1 MSVNTARMLNRIF
14 SSPAWKLLLIIAV
27 LAFIGCFIFKGKK
40 RRIPVIAC
48 IASVCLFL
56 ITGVISSSANNVI
69 VHQAGTDPEKIG
81 GNTRGLFSALING
94 DTPGFS
100 EDTMFS
106 LRIYQP
112 WFYESLH
119 YTLQTD
125 GTLIVQYYDTEL
137 GREKLSDEKMEEIRK
152 VFSPEKV
159 YSMNVGRE
167 DDRTDGT
174 SRYIILYDHDGNEI
188 EIGGYELKGGDHFN
202 RYFYKLYALLEDD
215 YTKQWSDKLDECM
228 RDCVT
233 YGERYLNWGQAAA
246 GSQQGGE
253 DIGTPDALGA
263 SSADGGAVPTPDVSS
278 PDEGIEYDYW
288 LRLDKMPGDY
298 YEANVDDINYK
309 LTDYSNYI
317 TVFITNNGSE
327 DAYIGGEYRLQRLT
341 GGKYTDI
348 QDGVDMIYAGVH
360 VQDMPLIVLH
370 DNADGSVITLADET
384 DQFVIKPGQTIK
396 AEFLTMRYAIFDYP
410 EYEGEYR
417 FIYGNVVI
425 DFKLYCDTVC

>member
-14 SSPAWKLLLIIAV
+14 SNPAWKLLLIIAV

-56 ITGVISSSANNVI
+56 VTGVISSSANNVI
-69 VHQAGTDPEKIG
+69 VHQAGTDPEKISG
-81 GNTRGLFSALING
+81 DTRGLFSSIINRN
-94 DTPGFS
+94 TPGFS

-106 LRIYQP
+106 LRIYEP

-174 SRYIILYDHDGNEI
+174 RRYIILYDHDGNEI
-188 EIGGYELKGGDHFN
+188 EIGGYELIGGDHFN
-202 RYFYKLYALLEDD
+202 SYFDKLYALLEDD

-228 RDCVT
+228 RDYVT
-233 YGERYLNWGQAAA
+233 YGDRYLNWGQTADTDQDGKDD
-246 GSQQGGE
+246 GSASL
-253 DIGTPDALGA
+253 PDV
-263 SSADGGAVPTPDVSS
+263 SQADGGSDSASGISS

-288 LRLDKMPGDY
+288 LRLDKMPGDH
-298 YEANVDDINYK
+298 YEADVDDINYK

-317 TVFITNNGSE
+317 TVFITNNGTK
-327 DAYIGGEYRLQRLT
+327 DAYVGGKYRLQRLT
-341 GGKYTDI
+341 GGKYTDV
-348 QDGVDMIYAGVH
+348 QDGVDLIYAGVH

-370 DNADGSVITLADET
+370 DNADGSEITLADDT

-396 AEFLTMRYAIFDYP
+396 AEFLTMRYNIFDFP
-410 EYEGEYR
+410 EYAGEYR

>member
-14 SSPAWKLLLIIAV
+14 SNPGWKLLLVAGV
-27 LAFIGCFIFKGKK
+27 LALVACFIVKGRKK
-40 RRIPVIAC
+40 VIPVVLC
-48 IASVCLFL
+48 IISVCLY
-56 ITGVISSSANNVI
+56 IVTAAISGSADNRI
-69 VHQAGTDPEKIG
+69 AHQGGTDPEKIKKE
-81 GNTRGLFSALING
+81 T
-94 DTPGFS
+94 
-100 EDTMFS
+100 
-106 LRIYQP
+106 
-112 WFYESLH
+112 
-119 YTLQTD
+119 
-125 GTLIVQYYDTEL
+125 
-137 GREKLSDEKMEEIRK
+137 
-152 VFSPEKV
+152 
-159 YSMNVGRE
+159 
-167 DDRTDGT
+167 
-174 SRYIILYDHDGNEI
+174 
-188 EIGGYELKGGDHFN
+188 
-202 RYFYKLYALLEDD
+202 
-215 YTKQWSDKLDECM
+215 
-228 RDCVT
+228 
-233 YGERYLNWGQAAA
+233 QAAA

-253 DIGTPDALGA
+253 DIGTPDALGG

-278 PDEGIEYDYW
+278 LDDGIEYAYW
-288 LRLDKMPGDY
+288 LRLDKASGDY
-298 YEANVDDINYK
+298 YEANVDDISYK

-370 DNADGSVITLADET
+370 DNADGSEITLADET

-417 FIYGNVVI
+417 LIYGNVVI